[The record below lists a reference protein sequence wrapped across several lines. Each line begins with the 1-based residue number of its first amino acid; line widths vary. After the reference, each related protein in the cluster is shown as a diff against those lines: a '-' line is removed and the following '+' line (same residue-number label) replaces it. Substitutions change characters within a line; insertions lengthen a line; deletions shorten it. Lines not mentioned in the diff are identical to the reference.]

1 MAIHNTVSRE
11 VTSGS
16 MSLENARSALHTVLN
31 GRRVAKAPIIT
42 NELNRVRDGQRDID
56 QQSMTR
62 QGQSADKLFGAPVF
76 DPTGKKI
83 GTVLQIQGAGRSLL
97 VIVEVGG
104 FLGIGA
110 RPIALGESEI
120 AFSKAEDG
128 SVRWETTLTNESLKD
143 RATVHEI

>member
-1 MAIHNTVSRE
+1 
-11 VTSGS
+11 
-16 MSLENARSALHTVLN
+16 
-31 GRRVAKAPIIT
+31 
-42 NELNRVRDGQRDID
+42 
-56 QQSMTR
+56 
-62 QGQSADKLFGAPVF
+62 
-76 DPTGKKI
+76 
-83 GTVLQIQGAGRSLL
+83 LL

-120 AFSKAEDG
+120 AFSTAEDG